1 MLVSSISKISYCCIR
16 DLGMNTAL
24 YKKTYGTDA
33 ICSNPI
39 VSLKKNILMLNLACG
54 PHFLEENIFCVRN
67 VYWSFICFILIIM
80 FDRLFLV
87 MIYILEIAVL
97 LNSCFYD
104 ELKLKRENNNVWGL
118 H

>member
-1 MLVSSISKISYCCIR
+1 M
-16 DLGMNTAL
+16 
-24 YKKTYGTDA
+24 DA

-67 VYWSFICFILIIM
+67 VYWSFICIILIIM